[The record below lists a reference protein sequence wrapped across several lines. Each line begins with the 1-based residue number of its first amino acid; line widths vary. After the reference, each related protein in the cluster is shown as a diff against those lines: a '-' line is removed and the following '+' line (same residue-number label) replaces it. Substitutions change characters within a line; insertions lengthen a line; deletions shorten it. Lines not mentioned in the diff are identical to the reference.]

1 MKDKVV
7 GGMQNFSKAIIGP
20 VLFLPIV
27 GMLIALT
34 AIATNTAIVTDGG
47 FIWTAGKFFNG
58 MLNPIMGNL
67 SILFCVGIAM
77 GMSKKKKA
85 DAAFVTLD
93 LTISAGLLKSV
104 WGMWT
109 APRH

>member
-7 GGMQNFSKAIIGP
+7 GGMQNFSKAMIGP
-20 VLFLPIV
+20 VLFLPVV

-47 FIWTAGKFFNG
+47 FIWTAGKYFNG

-77 GMSKKKKA
+77 GMSKKKESRRCLRCP
-85 DAAFVTLD
+85 DVLHPV
-93 LTISAGLLKSV
+93 LRRQQQMAGAV
-104 WGMWT
+104 
-109 APRH
+109 R